1 VKFLVDNQ
9 LPRALATLLEN
20 LGHHAVH
27 VLDIELSQVDDLA
40 IWAYA
45 AQYGYTIIP
54 LFPRMPTSLS
64 SLYSRTV
71 VRLIH
76 WPASFWRADPLSAVA
91 DRKLTRFH
99 AADGADALKL
109 KGARRAMASISLS
122 GCNRSAQRSSGP
134 GATRPLKLFSLF
146 RSGSFFFG
154 SLRFESSSSS

>member
-64 SLYSRTV
+64 SLY
-71 VRLIH
+71 
-76 WPASFWRADPLSAVA
+76 
-91 DRKLTRFH
+91 
-99 AADGADALKL
+99 
-109 KGARRAMASISLS
+109 
-122 GCNRSAQRSSGP
+122 
-134 GATRPLKLFSLF
+134 
-146 RSGSFFFG
+146 
-154 SLRFESSSSS
+154 